1 MPDAKRVLLLLSA
14 VFFCVA
20 TDGWAD
26 VLKAG
31 WIPNRWTPQG
41 QVQVID
47 ETDGFCV
54 NIVFHTRF
62 MDRIVKAI
70 IGKET
75 ANWTTNHAD
84 AATYITLISEARND
98 IKKMSGA
105 NDKES
110 MQISF
115 RLNQHESSVVWA
127 TGEVKEDRPDRWSM
141 PNPTVIRS
149 FEPSRAYLRANA
161 ELILEDSLGMTREE
175 ARNLLAEVLR
185 EP

>member
-1 MPDAKRVLLLLSA
+1 MPDAKRLLVLLLV
-14 VFFCVA
+14 VFFCKA
-20 TDGWAD
+20 TSGHAE
-26 VLKAG
+26 VLKSG

-47 ETDGFCV
+47 EADGFCV
-54 NIVFHTRF
+54 NIVLHTRF
-62 MDRIVKAI
+62 MDRVVKAI

-98 IKKMSGA
+98 IKKMSAA
-105 NDKES
+105 NDKEA

-115 RLNQHESSVVWA
+115 RLNQHESAVVWA
-127 TGEVKEDRPDRWSM
+127 TGEVQEDSFDHWSM
-141 PNPTVIRS
+141 LNPIIIRS
-149 FEPSRAYLRANA
+149 FAPSRAYLRANA

-175 ARNLLAEVLR
+175 ARHLLAEVLR